1 MELEKCRTPQKHG
14 ASLKTWYYIQ
24 EGPAGLQT
32 PLNKEAGVRGLRR
45 KVLSQNHVPKAKAV
59 ASLIYG
65 LAVFHWFSWLC

>member
-45 KVLSQNHVPKAKAV
+45 KESPLPPRRIM
-59 ASLIYG
+59 SLRRK
-65 LAVFHWFSWLC
+65 LWRL